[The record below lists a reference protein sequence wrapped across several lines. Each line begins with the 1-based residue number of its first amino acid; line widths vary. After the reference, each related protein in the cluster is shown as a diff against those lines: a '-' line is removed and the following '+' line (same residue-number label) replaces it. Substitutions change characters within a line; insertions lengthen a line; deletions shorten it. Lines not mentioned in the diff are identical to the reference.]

1 MATYP
6 GGYPTA
12 RELYGVTE
20 MGGDYAQ
27 IAEGMGAVG
36 ITVTRPGEMAAA
48 ITDAQRL
55 NSEGRTVLIDVHSNF
70 EAKKSRFS

>member
-1 MATYP
+1 
-6 GGYPTA
+6 
-12 RELYGVTE
+12 

-36 ITVTRPGEMAAA
+36 ITVTRPGEMAPA
-48 ITDAQRL
+48 INDAQRH

-70 EAKKSRFS
+70 EAKKSKFG